1 MRIAD
6 YPVRNKIQDR
16 MHVGDYGDPTPND
29 STEFVEVSERSL
41 PSNSLIGGTPN
52 SKGFTLI
59 EIVITIVLVSIL
71 AGIAAM
77 IIMQGVAV
85 YSDEQSRSNVH
96 YQARIAMER
105 MAREIRMI
113 RSTADIT
120 DFTATNLRFTDVSGT
135 TLGFEWINLTRT
147 LNRWNGASDDVLAS
161 GINPLVFSY
170 FENDGVT
177 PAVLVDDVWFVDI
190 AMTSVQGLES
200 LPMRTRV
207 HPRNFYQ

>member
-1 MRIAD
+1 VRIVD
-6 YPVRNKIQDR
+6 NLVRIKIQNC
-16 MHVGDYGDPTPND
+16 MQAGDC
-29 STEFVEVSERSL
+29 
-41 PSNSLIGGTPN
+41 GGSTPN
-52 SKGFTLI
+52 SRGFTLV

-71 AGIAAM
+71 AGIATM
-77 IIMQGVAV
+77 IIMQGVSI
-85 YSDEQSRSNVH
+85 YSDEQNRSEVH
-96 YQARIAMER
+96 YQARIALER

-120 DFTATNLRFTDVSGT
+120 TFTATNLRFTDVSGT